1 MLISRTTVKIK
12 ANKKNTQNRIE
23 SDYQKN
29 CIRDLFLAIQEK
41 PRSKFEL
48 LLQFVSTR
56 KQGEDRRKKE
66 KGTYRKDFVFVF
78 TGNLG
83 DENLCLILSLSIK
96 SPSPLICQINRTIK
110 QSPKRDQALFRQHK
124 KTEFFFSEER
134 ERG

>member
-1 MLISRTTVKIK
+1 MSYFFNLY
-12 ANKKNTQNRIE
+12 QQENR
-23 SDYQKN
+23 
-29 CIRDLFLAIQEK
+29 EK
-41 PRSKFEL
+41 TE
-48 LLQFVSTR
+48 
-56 KQGEDRRKKE
+56 GRRKKE

-78 TGNLG
+78 TGNLR

-134 ERG
+134 ERLSERGCFKSSDEERER

>member
-66 KGTYRKDFVFVF
+66 KG
-78 TGNLG
+78 
-83 DENLCLILSLSIK
+83 
-96 SPSPLICQINRTIK
+96 
-110 QSPKRDQALFRQHK
+110 KRDLP
-124 KTEFFFSEER
+124 
-134 ERG
+134 